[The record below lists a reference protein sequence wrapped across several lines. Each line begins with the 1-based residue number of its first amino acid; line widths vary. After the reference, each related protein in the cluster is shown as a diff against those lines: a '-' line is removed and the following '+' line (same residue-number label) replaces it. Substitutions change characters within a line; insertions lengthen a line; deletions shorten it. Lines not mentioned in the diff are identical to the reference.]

1 MTAKILS
8 LQDDVHHLQMCP
20 HVAGMM
26 QSPPLRTEGP
36 IEWRRA
42 APHRAPGDVGPTA
55 DARRALARFVAVP
68 ADRLPSRPAVQ
79 AALAAAWG
87 ADGLAAL
94 AAAFAD
100 PAALARG
107 RRRLAAAIPRGPR
120 TRWPDVTELVQRGNT
135 LDADVHD
142 AFFNIFRG
150 EDHDALRH
158 VLTIVDAALALRA
171 DLADTETTLDD
182 AALARIGRGIEQAFV
197 LATGVRPAPLAL
209 PPRRE
214 GLTDDPD
221 RAARRWLRGHHIFL
235 VITQALVVAL
245 DDLATTM
252 RGAGDDAAARI
263 QALATF
269 AALIDLSSDTMSLTG
284 DFAPPIYDGVI
295 RVAMAPPFMP
305 EGFSGV
311 FSSDHRHLVRRLR
324 EERPMFEA
332 LRDGLPGAHADA
344 VASMIRL
351 YDNHKQVC
359 SRFIGVDQGSLLMS
373 AASGETAVDQLDK
386 FKRSRL
392 RSLGVAPPKT

>member
-1 MTAKILS
+1 
-8 LQDDVHHLQMCP
+8 
-20 HVAGMM
+20 MM
-26 QSPPLRTEGP
+26 QSPPLRTESP

-55 DARRALARFVAVP
+55 DARRVLARFVAVP
-68 ADRLPSRPAVQ
+68 ADRLPSRSVVRAAPE
-79 AALAAAWG
+79 AALG

-94 AAAFAD
+94 AAGFAD
-100 PAALARG
+100 PAALSRG

-171 DLADTETTLDD
+171 DLEETETTLGD
-182 AALARIGRGIEQAFV
+182 AALARIGRGIEDSFA
-197 LATGVRPAPLAL
+197 LATGVRPATLAL
-209 PPRRE
+209 PPGRE

-221 RAARRWLRGHHIFL
+221 HAARRWLRGHHVFL
-235 VITQALVVAL
+235 VITQGLVVAL
-245 DDLATTM
+245 DDLAATM
-252 RGAGDDAAARI
+252 RREGGDPGTQAR
-263 QALATF
+263 ALAAF

-284 DFAPPIYDGVI
+284 DFAAHIYDGVI

-332 LRDGLPGAHADA
+332 LRHGLPGAHADA

-359 SRFIGVDQGSLLMS
+359 SRFIGVDQGSLLMN
-373 AASGETAVDQLDK
+373 AASDETAVDQLEK